1 MSTLIFGV
9 LLGWG
14 IGAAAMKAAIAAREK
29 VLLKSSLQKAQER
42 YVQSCH
48 IASQLHYVVQSAAG
62 SANPDQVFKL
72 DIFQGDFL
80 DVRLVVSLKTWYT
93 HSPIPGHQSSMVS
106 SSDSA
111 HFSLLLF
118 VLTINHLYL

>member
-42 YVQSCH
+42 FVQSCH
-48 IASQLHYVVQSAAG
+48 IASQLHHVVQSAAG

-72 DIFQGDFL
+72 DIFQGEFL
-80 DVRLVVSLKTWYT
+80 DVRSVISLKTWYP
-93 HSPIPGHQSSMVS
+93 HSPIPGHQSSLVS

-111 HFSLLLF
+111 HFSLLLS
-118 VLTINHLYL
+118 VLTSNHLYF